1 VKNPGERAMTRS
13 CFLIL
18 FFVLLQAVSSPAL
31 AQRQRP
37 SFDYTYLEASYSK
50 VDYDN
55 FNSDGDGLGLKA
67 SFALSSHFHVFGG
80 YAGQDID
87 SSIDANG
94 WIAGVGINQSLSRLL
109 DVVVRVSYQTSEV
122 DAPGIGPV
130 DNDGYGIGAG
140 VRVGAN
146 EWIELFGGLNY
157 VDLDSGN
164 ETTLDAGFLL
174 NISRAF
180 AIGVSGQWDDDVSIL
195 SLNGRLYFG
204 SR

>member
-1 VKNPGERAMTRS
+1 MTRS

-18 FFVLLQAVSSPAL
+18 FPVLLQIVSSPAH
-31 AQRQRP
+31 AQKRRP

-50 VDYDN
+50 VDYEN
-55 FNSDGDGLGLKA
+55 YASDGDGLGLRV
-67 SFALSSHFHVFGG
+67 SFAFADNFHVFAG
-80 YAGQDID
+80 YAGQDVD
-87 SSIDANG
+87 SSVDANG
-94 WIAGVGINQSLSRLL
+94 WLAGVGINQSLSRLI
-109 DVVVRVSYQTSEV
+109 DVVVRLSYQTNKV

-164 ETTLDAGFLL
+164 ETTLDAGFLI

-180 AIGVSGQWDDDVSIL
+180 AVGVSGQWDDDVSVL
-195 SLNGRLYFG
+195 SVNGRLYFG